1 MFMFSD
7 SPNLN
12 HDDENASSPG
22 HTNSCDKLQDTSSGS
37 AEHKDDSLQIA
48 QSCSDDDSDTDSDDV
63 RVTIGDIRTGALTC
77 MGPTANQSMKG
88 GRGHSAAGKL
98 PPKGIDFSA
107 PGNINGLP
115 VLEVDLDSFEEKPWR
130 KPGADLS
137 DYFNYG
143 FNEAT
148 WKVYCEKQ
156 RRLQLGLDSANPH
169 SKENKITV
177 QQGRAAHTSKGDHLF
192 DNSDLNLNIDEGKR
206 LINAKQ
212 NGEQAKAID
221 VIGGE
226 ICSITRVEG
235 RRWEIQDSDDIPTQV
250 VETQGYKSHPLMQH
264 QQPPPP
270 LLPPPSIVHNPPP
283 FNGLPP
289 PPLFFQRPPP
299 ASPAPPP
306 LHPPALL
313 LPPPPLVHPPAVHI
327 PPPSSPPVTYNK
339 RPPPH
344 PVYFS
349 NGPGAMTYTAV
360 STAQTSWVTTVDKST
375 SSPGRREWT
384 PRNRQDRD
392 LNNTRSQHFIH
403 YKPESE
409 RPVNYSR
416 VRSYDY
422 DCKYRR
428 SRECSWEKEEKI
440 HGEHRQRDREESSK
454 HKSSRRKQDSEERE
468 SHRRHKRKKSKR
480 SKDKIVDDDPAP
492 RGSRHDLRDKSTSA
506 SGLGSV

>member
-1 MFMFSD
+1 MSTPEPPSPPLPGNPPGEDAGVPGAGGGLLEEELWLYGAD

-37 AEHKDDSLQIA
+37 AEHKDNSLQIA

-63 RVTIGDIRTGALTC
+63 RVTIGDIRTGAPTC

-88 GRGHSAAGKL
+88 GRGYSAAGKL

-235 RRWEIQDSDDIPTQV
+235 RRWEIQDSDDIPTQ
-250 VETQGYKSHPLMQH
+250 
-264 QQPPPP
+264 
-270 LLPPPSIVHNPPP
+270 
-283 FNGLPP
+283 
-289 PPLFFQRPPP
+289 RPPP

-313 LPPPPLVHPPAVHI
+313 LPPPPPLVHPPAVHI
-327 PPPSSPPVTYNK
+327 PPPSGPPVTYNN
-339 RPPPH
+339 RPPPQ

-360 STAQTSWVTTVDKST
+360 STAPTSWVTTVDKST

-384 PRNRQDRD
+384 PRNRQERD
-392 LNNTRSQHFIH
+392 MNNTRSQHFIH

-428 SRECSWEKEEKI
+428 NRECSWEKEEKI

-480 SKDKIVDDDPAP
+480 SKDKSVDDDPAP
-492 RGSRHDLRDKSTSA
+492 RGSRHDLREKSTSA